1 MSPRWNDGK
10 RFGGRIVVVTGANGA
25 LGSVI
30 ASRFG
35 LEGATVVLAVRN
47 SRDVAETALADIES
61 AGGSGHLG
69 ALDVTDRTSI
79 KAFIA
84 DTVKRYGGIDML
96 VNAAG
101 RIDPADIGRLDE
113 IDPDAWDRLFEVD
126 VKGTMMMCQAV
137 APSMRE
143 RGGGAIVN
151 FSGSYGNGTD
161 PENNSNCIP
170 VQYCAAKGAIRA
182 FTMTVA
188 RDLAPYGIRVNAIS
202 PGMIEA
208 NWADD
213 WGIDMEGEDMKA
225 AFNSLSI
232 RRLGVPEEIAETVLY
247 LASDGSGYMTGQNLV
262 VDGGWTVCA
271 EWETEGP
278 TRFATDG
285 S

>member
-1 MSPRWNDGK
+1 MSPRWNDGT

-47 SRDVAETALADIES
+47 RRDVAETALADIES

-69 ALDVTDRTSI
+69 ALDVTDRASI

-84 DTVKRYGGIDML
+84 DTVERYGGIDML

-101 RIDPADIGRLDE
+101 RIAPADIGRLNE

-188 RDLAPYGIRVNAIS
+188 RDLAPYGIRVNA
-202 PGMIEA
+202 PGMSEA

-213 WGIDMEGEDMKA
+213 WGSDMEGEDMKA

-262 VDGGWTVCA
+262 VDGGWTMM
-271 EWETEGP
+271 G
-278 TRFATDG
+278 
-285 S
+285 

>member
-10 RFGGRIVVVTGANGA
+10 RFAERVAVVTGANGA

-30 ASRFG
+30 ARRFG
-35 LEGATVVLAVRN
+35 LEGAKVALAVRN
-47 SRDVAETALADIES
+47 HRVVAEAALGDIES
-61 AGGSGHLG
+61 AGGSAHLG
-69 ALDVTDRTSI
+69 TLDVTDGSSI

-84 DTVKRYGGIDML
+84 DTVDRYGGIDVL
-96 VNAAG
+96 INAAG
-101 RIDPADIGRLDE
+101 RIDPADIGRLDA
-113 IDPDAWDRLFEVD
+113 IDPDAWDKLFEVD
-126 VKGTMMMCQAV
+126 VKGTMLMCQAA

-143 RGGGAIVN
+143 RGGGSIVN

-213 WGIDMEGEDMKA
+213 WGIDMDGEDMRA

-247 LASDGSGYMTGQNLV
+247 LASDGSGYMTGQNLL
-262 VDGGWTVCA
+262 VDGGWTMM
-271 EWETEGP
+271 G
-278 TRFATDG
+278 
-285 S
+285 

>member
-1 MSPRWNDGK
+1 MSQRWNDGK
-10 RFGGRIVVVTGANGA
+10 RFEGRVVIVTGANGA

-30 ASRFG
+30 ARRFG
-35 LEGATVVLAVRN
+35 LEGAKVSLAVRN
-47 SRDVAETALADIES
+47 SREVAETVLAEIES
-61 AGGSGHLG
+61 AGGVGHLG
-69 ALDVTDRTSI
+69 SLDVTDRTSI
-79 KAFIA
+79 KEFIS
-84 DTVKRYGGIDML
+84 DTASRYGGIDML

-101 RIDPADIGRLDE
+101 RIDPADIGRLNE

-126 VKGTMMMCQAV
+126 VKGTMLMCQAV

-161 PENNSNCIP
+161 PKNNSNCIP
-170 VQYCAAKGAIRA
+170 IQYCAAKGAIRA

-213 WGIDMEGEDMKA
+213 WGIDMEGADMKA

-247 LASDGSGYMTGQNLV
+247 LASDGSGYMTGQNLC
-262 VDGGWTVCA
+262 VDGGWTMM
-271 EWETEGP
+271 G
-278 TRFATDG
+278 
-285 S
+285 